1 MNKIKVAVVF
11 GGRSGEHEVSIMSA
25 RSIIQGLKP
34 ERYDIVPIAITREG
48 LWLPPAQ
55 SRLAL
60 EAGVADGGS
69 TSLAICPGA
78 SCGSLVAASC
88 ELPELS
94 ALDIVFPVIH
104 GTYGEDG
111 TIQGML
117 EMANL
122 PYVGAGVS
130 GSAVGMD
137 KAIMKAIW
145 QAHDLPQV
153 NWAQV
158 LRHRLETELD
168 RVVQELLI
176 SIGLPA
182 FVKPANLGSSV
193 GISKAK
199 TPEELRQGLLDA
211 AKFDRKI
218 VIESSVEKPREIEL
232 AALGNDVVEVS
243 VPGEIIHSRE
253 WYDYKGKYFET
264 DGQVTQIPADL
275 PPETVAKL
283 QDISRRAYQ
292 ALDMN
297 GLSRVDFL
305 MDQEGKLFLNEVNT
319 MPGFT
324 PISMYG
330 RLWQASGLSYSDLL
344 DRLIELGLERYHDRQ
359 RNLVKPQ

>member
-1 MNKIKVAVVF
+1 
-11 GGRSGEHEVSIMSA
+11 MSA
-25 RSIIQGLKP
+25 RSVIQGLNP
-34 ERYDIVPIAITREG
+34 EKYEVVPIAITRDG

-55 SRLAL
+55 ARQAL
-60 EAGVADGGS
+60 QSGVADGGS
-69 TSLAICPGA
+69 TSLAICPGSA
-78 SCGSLVAASC
+78 SGSLVAASS
-88 ELPELS
+88 EHPEL
-94 ALDIVFPVIH
+94 ARLDIVFPVLH

-130 GSAVGMD
+130 ASAVGMD

-153 NWAQV
+153 KWAPV
-158 LRHRLETELD
+158 LRQRIETELD
-168 RVVQELLI
+168 RVVQELLVT
-176 SIGLPA
+176 IGLPA

-199 TPEELRQGLLDA
+199 TAEELRQGLLDA

-218 VIESSVEKPREIEL
+218 VVEKGIENPREIEL
-232 AALGNDVVEVS
+232 AALGNDTVEVS
-243 VPGEIIHSRE
+243 LPGEIIHARE

-264 DGQVTQIPADL
+264 DGQVTEIPANLPEATVKLAQDL
-275 PPETVAKL
+275 A
-283 QDISRRAYQ
+283 RRAYQ

-305 MDQEGKLFLNEVNT
+305 MDAEGQLYLNEVNS

-330 RLWQASGLSYSDLL
+330 RLWSGSGLSYTDLL

-359 RNLVKPQ
+359 RNLVRPLESVS